1 MTTDKKYIKMVLH
14 LSEELNERMEQAS
27 AKNKLSIGS
36 IMREAI
42 HAYLDES
49 EKKSGK

>member
-1 MTTDKKYIKMVLH
+1 MANDKKYTRIILH

-36 IMREAI
+36 IIRESI

-49 EKKSGK
+49 EKKTK